1 MKTAVVI
8 AVATLANSFAN
19 LCLSIGMKQIG
30 PAQPMGLAWIVGTG
44 FHVVSNGWMILG
56 VLLLL
61 VFLAAYLTA
70 LSWADLSFV
79 LPATAPGYLIN
90 AGLSKIFLH
99 ESLSLSR
106 WAGTVLIVTG
116 TWQNSGQAGD
126 FGLQWPGYRW
136 TVKNE
141 VWSQDTMR
149 LVTIEVTYQV
159 QGQDYS
165 VRLSTLVPNT
175 TP

>member
-30 PAQPMGLAWIVGTG
+30 TTQPLGVAWIVGTG

-61 VFLAAYLTA
+61 IFLAAYLTA

-90 AGLSKIFLH
+90 AGLSKVFLH
-99 ESLSLSR
+99 ESLSLTR

-116 TWQNSGQAGD
+116 TYLVARTYTSKPSSPPASTPEEEIAARGHRLDPPPGVPAQPSPGAGISARSG
-126 FGLQWPGYRW
+126 
-136 TVKNE
+136 
-141 VWSQDTMR
+141 S
-149 LVTIEVTYQV
+149 
-159 QGQDYS
+159 
-165 VRLSTLVPNT
+165 
-175 TP
+175 

>member
-1 MKTAVVI
+1 MKTVVVI
-8 AVATLANSFAN
+8 AVATLANSFGN

-30 PAQPMGLAWIVGTG
+30 AAQPMGLAWIVGTG
-44 FHVVSNGWMILG
+44 FHVVTNPWMILG

-99 ESLSLSR
+99 ESLSLTR
-106 WAGTVLIVTG
+106 WAGTVLIVIG
-116 TWQNSGQAGD
+116 TW
-126 FGLQWPGYRW
+126 
-136 TVKNE
+136 
-141 VWSQDTMR
+141 
-149 LVTIEVTYQV
+149 LVAKTYT
-159 QGQDYS
+159 GAPS
-165 VRLSTLVPNT
+165 SPLAT
-175 TP
+175 TPNEEFDSPGLRVDSPQSIPARPAPGEGISARSGS